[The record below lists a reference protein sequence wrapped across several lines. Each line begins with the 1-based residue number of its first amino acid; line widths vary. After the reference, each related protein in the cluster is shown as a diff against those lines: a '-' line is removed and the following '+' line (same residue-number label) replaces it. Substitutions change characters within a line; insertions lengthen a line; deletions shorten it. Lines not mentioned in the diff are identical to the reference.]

1 MRELLATFRLRIEG
15 DFARLLGNTV
25 SEFALRS
32 GLPIGLDL
40 DLAGGHLN
48 PNQEIH
54 VLHIVRE
61 ALSNAVRHAQA
72 TTIRVALTSAPD
84 DEIEVVVEDDGRGVD
99 ADSPVAAQHFGLTIM
114 AERARGLGG
123 SFEMQDCPAGG
134 TRIVVRFKPDPAQIR
149 TRIPIAV
156 EGK

>member
-1 MRELLATFRLRIEG
+1 VREDAATILADLREGINVAYRQLRELLATFRLRIEG

-25 SEFALRS
+25 SEFASRS

-72 TTIRVALTSAPD
+72 SNIHAALTSAPD
-84 DEIEVVVEDDGRGVD
+84 DEIVLLDGDGTYAWAKEPAV
-99 ADSPVAAQHFGLTIM
+99 
-114 AERARGLGG
+114 
-123 SFEMQDCPAGG
+123 PAGQMFLTEQG
-134 TRIVVRFKPDPAQIR
+134 YSYAILDGAEM
-149 TRIPIAV
+149 V
-156 EGK
+156 ESTAA